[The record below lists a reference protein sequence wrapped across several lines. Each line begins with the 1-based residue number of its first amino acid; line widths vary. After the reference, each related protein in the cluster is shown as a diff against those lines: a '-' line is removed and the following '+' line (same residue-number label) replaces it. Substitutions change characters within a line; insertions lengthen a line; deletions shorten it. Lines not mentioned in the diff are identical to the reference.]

1 MKMRA
6 VQEDRWGKRKNF
18 SWSGVVLVV
27 LILGLG
33 GSGALAQEPYV
44 FAPLLPPGSDAVLS
58 VPDTATA
65 WQGMEQAGV
74 VALLE
79 PKDAAGNAP
88 APFWNEKEL
97 GFAFNWGMFFREV
110 VSSFEL
116 ALYPAASR
124 KDGGMRLLAVAQ
136 VKDLNRLRQIQKY
149 FETKIRERAA
159 SPDMPVTR
167 TTESIGQVAVVVLSD
182 ARMSLA
188 LVLDVEKKV
197 WAVANDAN
205 LARDLARR
213 LEAWKPGTRAG
224 SVAGLEGVTAAWAGW
239 RSTAREAKGSQMFLT
254 LRGDTASEKG
264 KRPGQRSVRTVR
276 PTALGVWF
284 TETGARFEAFSLYQG
299 GADSGDALWRER
311 GPVGT
316 LTALAAGAPDA
327 LAQGGGNLFE
337 STRLRLALASYLKEM
352 GATLPAPSKSGLNA
366 ASSQMRTQIEGMLQ
380 QLSDPQLWTEL
391 GPEWGYGFN
400 RLAFAKAGQF
410 PALDAVAAFRTRQPA
425 VTQARMARFEALL
438 TRWTGGAQP
447 ASANATKTPGAGA
460 AAPSA
465 FQDRPV
471 DLGAGGRVT
480 VRCLTPAGLLPGVA
494 PSWCLFQDHLW
505 LGLTPDGLQ
514 AALQRAAAGNGGL
527 ADLASLRQ
535 VSGVEGFQ
543 EYQTVALG
551 RAARP
556 VGAVMQVVASDP
568 AFRTLVPALLPAL
581 EQVRAVS
588 WLRSGGTG
596 GIRTVGTVRLK

>member
-1 MKMRA
+1 ML
-6 VQEDRWGKRKNF
+6 VGGWG
-18 SWSGVVLVV
+18 SSA
-27 LILGLG
+27 
-33 GSGALAQEPYV
+33 SSAQEPYL

-58 VPDTATA
+58 VPDTASA

-74 VALLE
+74 VTLLE
-79 PKDAAGNAP
+79 PKDAAGKAP

-110 VSSFEL
+110 VTSFEL
-116 ALYPAASR
+116 ALYPARSAN
-124 KDGGMRLLAVAQ
+124 DGGARMVAVAQ
-136 VKDLNRLRQIQKY
+136 VQDLNRLRQIQKY

-167 TTESIGQVAVVVLSD
+167 AAESIGQVAVVVLSD

-213 LEAWKPGTRAG
+213 LEAWKPGTRSG
-224 SVAGLEGVTAAWAGW
+224 SVAGLEGAAAAWTGW
-239 RSTAREAKGSQMFLT
+239 RRMAGETKGCRMFLT
-254 LRGDTASEKG
+254 LRGYTAAGGEK
-264 KRPGQRSVRTVR
+264 RSGLSALRNLR

-284 TETGARFEAFSLYQG
+284 TDTGARFEAFSLYQG
-299 GADSGDALWRER
+299 TADSDDPLWRER
-311 GPVGT
+311 GAMGN

-327 LAQGGGNLFE
+327 LAQGGGNLFD
-337 STRLRLALASYLKEM
+337 SRRLRLALAAYLKEM

-366 ASSQMRTQIEGMLQ
+366 ASSQMRMQIEGMLQ
-380 QLSDPQLWTEL
+380 QLSDPQLWAEL

-400 RLAFAKAGQF
+400 RLTFTKAGQF

-438 TRWTGGAQP
+438 TRWMGAQP
-447 ASANATKTPGAGA
+447 AAANGPKTPTP
-460 AAPSA
+460 APQASA

-480 VRCLTPAGLLPGVA
+480 LRCLAAAGPLPGVA
-494 PSWCLFQDHLW
+494 PSWCLYQDHLW
-505 LGLTPDGLQ
+505 LGLTPEGLQ
-514 AALQRAAAGNGGL
+514 AALQRATAGNGAEG
-527 ADLASLRQ
+527 DLASLRQ
-535 VSGVEGFQ
+535 SSGIEGFQ

-556 VGAVMQVVASDP
+556 MGAVMQVVAAEP
-568 AFRTLVPALLPAL
+568 AFRKLVPALIPSL
-581 EQVRAVS
+581 EQVRTVS
-588 WLRSGGTG
+588 WLRSGGAD
-596 GIRTVGTVRLK
+596 GIRTAGTVRLK